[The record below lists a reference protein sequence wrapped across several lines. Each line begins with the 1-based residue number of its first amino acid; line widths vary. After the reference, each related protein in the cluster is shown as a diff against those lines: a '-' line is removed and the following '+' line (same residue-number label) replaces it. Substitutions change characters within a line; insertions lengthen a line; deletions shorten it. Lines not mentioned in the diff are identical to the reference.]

1 MYSLK
6 TIIVISNHP
15 SWTYSLRGELLEAL
29 VNDGNRV
36 IVVVGYGKRIEDIKA
51 IGCEFIDVPIDRHG
65 KNLFEEFKLFSQYRK
80 LLKSIKPD
88 IVLTYTI
95 KPNLYGG
102 FLCRLMNIPC
112 IANITGLGTAVE
124 YDGLLQKLLLEA
136 YKIAFKK
143 MYLVM
148 FQNTVNRDMFK
159 RYKIVKDNYLLL
171 PGSGVNVNKF
181 SVLPMPNGNNVG
193 FVFISRIMKEK
204 GIEQYLYAA
213 HVLKE
218 KYPWAMFH
226 ICGFCE
232 QAYESTID
240 EYSRNGI
247 VINHGMVDDVREV
260 LKLCHCLVLPSY
272 YPEGLSNVL
281 LESAASGRAII
292 TTNRPGCKEV
302 IDDGINGYVVQAQD
316 NEDVLQKMERFINLP
331 MDKIKEMGMAG
342 RKKVEISFNRQIV
355 IDKYLASIHKI

>member
-1 MYSLK
+1 MK
-6 TIIVISNHP
+6 TIIVLSNHP
-15 SWTYSLRGELLEAL
+15 SWTYNLRGEILEAL

-36 IVVVGYGKRIEDIKA
+36 IVVVGYGKKIEDIKA
-51 IGCEFIDVPIDRHG
+51 LGCEFIDVPIDRHG
-65 KNLFEEFKLFSQYRK
+65 KNPFEELKLFREYQK

-102 FLCRLMNIPC
+102 FLCRLMKIPC
-112 IANITGLGTAVE
+112 VANITGLGTAVE
-124 YDGLLQKLLLEA
+124 YRGSLQKFLIGA

-148 FQNTVNRDMFK
+148 FQNTANRDMLQK
-159 RYKIVKDNYLLL
+159 YKIVKDNYLML
-171 PGSGVNVNKF
+171 PGSGVNVKKF
-181 SVLPMPNGNNVG
+181 SALPMPNGNEVG

-213 HVLKE
+213 CVLKE
-218 KYPWAMFH
+218 KYPLSQFH

-232 QAYESTID
+232 QAYESIID

-247 VINHGMVDDVREV
+247 IINHGMVDDVREI
-260 LKLCHCLVLPSY
+260 LRLCHCLVLPTY

-292 TTNRPGCKEV
+292 TTNRPGCREV
-302 IDDGINGYVVQAQD
+302 IDDGVNGYVVRAQD

-331 MDKIKEMGMAG
+331 MDKKIEMGMAG
-342 RKKVEISFNRQIV
+342 RKKVETSFNRQIV
-355 IDKYLASIHKI
+355 VDKYLAAIRKI